1 MKPTYRTLIAAAALF
16 WCAAAY
22 AANFGA
28 TDTAAFEFQID
39 PDGTLWI
46 ENPLGNVD
54 VVGGDGATV
63 VISVQKTIT
72 GTDQAAIAEGRQQT
86 QILTTGD
93 KRMRFIRT
101 VLPVLHTARWR
112 TSVAYTVR
120 VPRGIQVKIASNSSD
135 RIKVSAMSGSV
146 TVKNTNG
153 TIVLEALTGPI
164 DVDSVNGSV
173 MYELNGRPGANTQ
186 LSTINGQIQVTVPG
200 DASFRWV
207 ADTLRGDI
215 MTTMPVH
222 GRFSGTTYRGNVNA
236 INRGPTVTTAAM
248 MGNIFVLR
256 KGTQT
261 GQARSVRS
269 LPEMTG
275 GQQAPPMIQA
285 GPAIVPRFQRP
296 IIEGD
301 FTYATSLGN
310 VWVDNVRGFAKVE
323 TGAGEVHLGT
333 VAGECTI
340 VSLGG
345 PIDLGDIFGPV
356 NAETKAGD
364 IIARALR
371 AGGTLT
377 TGGGM
382 IRVLYGAGPL
392 HLHSGGGD
400 ITVRQASGAI
410 SADTRSG
417 DITINLEP
425 VVKTQTIDAR
435 TAQGNIILNVSS
447 RFAADIDATV
457 MISDDSENA
466 IRTDF
471 TGLSIR
477 RDQVGGRTRVHATG
491 KINGG
496 GDRIELYAEEG
507 DIQITGQSVNPLLS
521 PAAP

>member
-1 MKPTYRTLIAAAALF
+1 MRPTYRTLIAAVALF
-16 WCAAAY
+16 WCATAY

-46 ENPLGNVD
+46 ENPLGNID
-54 VVGGDGATV
+54 VVGGDGPTV

-72 GTDQAAIAEGRQQT
+72 GTDQPAIAEGRQQT

-112 TSVAYTVR
+112 SSVAYTVR

-135 RIKVSAMSGSV
+135 RIKVSAMAGSV

-173 MYELNGRPGANTQ
+173 MYELNGRPAANTQ

-200 DASFRWV
+200 DASFHWV

-248 MGNIFVLR
+248 MGNIFILR

-269 LPEMTG
+269 LPEMAG

-310 VWVDNVRGFAKVE
+310 VWVDSVRGFAKVE

-425 VVKTQTIDAR
+425 VVKTQTIEAR

-457 MISDDSENA
+457 MISDDSDNP